1 MISVVFASV
10 MAVMLAVFVCDA
22 HAANPNLFVSA
33 ENPLF
38 ENHFAGSMVVE
49 VIVRHPSNDIDKA
62 QGEPDVTIN
71 GQSLRMAQASNG
83 NWYAYFA
90 NVDSARAAD
99 STVGSAGGGLDFGVF
114 CSRDTHPSV
123 FGIDLSDTDG
133 FSVPSPSGLSVFA
146 DGNERLVECQG
157 SPDGSDMYN
166 NVVRKARLLNTNPG
180 ILPGQIGLEP
190 SAWPLIQLFSFSD
203 VIIRYNSGAGVQQS
217 VIEYGDIPNISIS
230 LDRES
235 YPQNAEIF
243 LTINDVQ
250 LNQDPTDKDSWT
262 FHVGTPG
269 SVFYQAFD
277 TGTSPASGPD
287 DLAPHLSRMGFVDN
301 GMLFINTENILEFKT
316 NSNQQQTFVDGTS
329 GMILPIV
336 TLVEDRPNSGIFH
349 TGDYNHESTISI
361 KADAPRA
368 RASAISYNGDS
379 LSVLTG
385 PSSARISLD
394 KPSLTVSGSR
404 PLTPGTEYR
413 LVLTDQDQNLNSG
426 TRDALDAF
434 RSTMVPALRIGNPL
448 TLEDA
453 YNVTFFN
460 DENAGMPAG
469 SSVPDA
475 NSSRLFIDTS
485 SIEGSFE
492 KISLNTGTFA
502 SDLKSVLIMHS
513 HEAAG
518 TNWINYDFRAIERNL
533 QVRDFSDTAIKVY
546 FDSLDSQPV
555 LIAKPGSMASPQG
568 LVQIDDETVR
578 QIHGRTG
585 QVLVV
590 VDFDGSNDS
599 TGVGFASN
607 KTTIHPIILD
617 FFSFGLDSHTA
628 INNSIYRFELEESD
642 PDSSVFEGT
651 LEFAVANQINILDP
665 TFIQSLRMI
674 NDDIKFI
681 ITDRLAGADGIS
693 ISYSDLNNVGI
704 ITDTSTKSD
713 ARTNSGSVFLDNDT
727 YRFGQPVTVTLR
739 DPDLNIRH
747 DRVDIYNVIDDPLLP
762 NVDTVGNGTDILFEI
777 LIKDIRYK
785 RCVIDGKEHGGL
797 AASGFALVE
806 TSADSGVFEGIFKM
820 PSQICNKSGTK
831 LVSSA
836 GGGID
841 AKYHD
846 YLDGSGNMRISSLS
860 RNILA
865 TSMHLDADKVTIP
878 LHDTTKEIIL
888 SGSIA
893 NHARGDPLVI
903 VLARPDGIE
912 QTFATRISSGGTY
925 MAALSFT
932 GDFMPGNYTVRL
944 FHDGMDVGSDSF
956 AVSYYTIPA
965 WIKDI
970 ARNWSEPSASDSGF
984 LDGIRYLL
992 DEGILDMSSNMS
1004 SDMSLEESVPHWLK
1018 DAARWWGSNQINDYE
1033 FLNLIQFLMT
1043 QGIIRA

>member
-1 MISVVFASV
+1 
-10 MAVMLAVFVCDA
+10 MAVMLSVFVCGA
-22 HAANPNLFVSA
+22 HAANPDLFVSA

-49 VIVRHPSNDIDKA
+49 VIVRDPNGDTDKT

-71 GQSLRMAQASNG
+71 GKSLRMAQASNG
-83 NWYAYFA
+83 DWYAYFA

-114 CSRDTHPSV
+114 CSRDTPPSV
-123 FGIDLSDTDG
+123 FGIDLSETDG
-133 FSVPSPSGLSVFA
+133 FSVPSPSGLTVFA

-157 SPDGSDMYN
+157 SPDYSDRYN
-166 NVVRKARLLNTNPG
+166 NVVRKPRLLNTNPG
-180 ILPGQIGLEP
+180 IMPGQIGLEP
-190 SAWPLIQLFSFSD
+190 GAWPLVQLFSFSD
-203 VIIRYNSGAGVQQS
+203 VTIQYNSGAGLQQS
-217 VIEYGDIPNISIS
+217 VIKYDDIPNISIS

-235 YPQNAEIF
+235 YPQSAEIF

-262 FHVGTPG
+262 FHVGSPG

-277 TGTSPASGPD
+277 TGTSPGSAPD
-287 DLAPHLSRMGFVDN
+287 DLAPHLSSMGFDDN
-301 GMLFINTENILEFKT
+301 GLLFIDAENILEFKT
-316 NSNQQQTFVDGTS
+316 NSNQRQTFVDGIS
-329 GMILPIV
+329 GMLLPIV

-349 TGDYNHESTISI
+349 TGDYNHKSTISI

-368 RASAISYNGDS
+368 RAAAISYNGDS

-385 PSSARISLD
+385 PSSASISLD
-394 KPSLTVSGSR
+394 RPSLTVSGSR
-404 PLTPGTEYR
+404 QLTPGMQYR
-413 LVLTDQDQNLNSG
+413 IVLTDQDQNLNSG
-426 TRDALDAF
+426 TRDVLDAF
-434 RSTMVPALRIGNPL
+434 RSTIVPALRIGNPL

-453 YNVTFFN
+453 YDVTFFN
-460 DENAGMPAG
+460 DSDVGMPAG
-469 SSVPDA
+469 SSTPDA

-485 SIEGSFE
+485 NIEGPFE
-492 KISLNTGTFA
+492 KISLNTGTLA
-502 SDLKSVLIMHS
+502 SDLKSVLIMRS

-533 QVRDFSDTAIKVY
+533 LVRDFSDTAIKAY

-555 LIAKPGSMASPQG
+555 LLAKPGNIVSPHG
-568 LVQIDDETVR
+568 LVQIDDDIVR

-599 TGVGFASN
+599 TGVGSASN
-607 KTTIHPIILD
+607 KATEHPIILD
-617 FFSFGLDSHTA
+617 FFSFGLDGNAA
-628 INNSIYRFELEESD
+628 INNSLYRFELEESD

-665 TFIQSLRMI
+665 AFIQSLRVI
-674 NDDIKFI
+674 DDDIRFV

-693 ISYSDLNNVGI
+693 VSYSDLNNVGVM
-704 ITDTSTKSD
+704 TGTSTKSD

-762 NVDTVGNGTDILFEI
+762 NVDTVGDGTDILFEI
-777 LIKDIRYK
+777 LIKDMRYK
-785 RCVIDGKEHGGL
+785 RCVVDGKEHGGL

-820 PSQICNKSGTK
+820 PSYICNKSGTK

-836 GGGID
+836 GGSID

-846 YLDGSGNMRISSLS
+846 YLDGSGSMSITSLS

-865 TSMHLDADKVTIP
+865 TSMHLGADKVTIP
-878 LHDTTKEIIL
+878 LHGTTKEITL

-893 NHARGDPLVI
+893 NHVRGNPLVV

-912 QTFATRISSGGTY
+912 QTFAARISSGGAY

-932 GDFMPGNYTVRL
+932 GDSMPGNYTVRL
-944 FHDGMDVGSDSF
+944 FHDGMDVGSGSF
-956 AVSYYTIPA
+956 VVSYYEIPA
-965 WIKDI
+965 WIKDA
-970 ARNWSEPSASDSGF
+970 ARNWPEPSASDF
-984 LDGIRYLL
+984 RIMDGIRYML
-992 DEGILDMSSNMS
+992 DEEILYMP
-1004 SDMSLEESVPHWLK
+1004 SDTSLGESVPHWIK
-1018 DAARWWGSNQINDYE
+1018 DAAYWWANNQISDYD
-1033 FLNLIQFLMT
+1033 FLNMIQFLII
-1043 QGIIRA
+1043 QGIITV